1 MATQTA
7 PLVVNPTE
15 PKTANVALIAA
26 GIALVVLGQIYLV
39 FAKSI
44 NWDEFLHLSQIHDLR
59 DGRLVW
65 AFQVLHTRIFYWLP
79 LVTSD
84 VIQQVQIAR
93 LAMLGFELVTI
104 AAIYGLARLFVS
116 IEAALL
122 TSLAYISGGYVFLHG
137 FSLRPDPIFTALM
150 MSALWLAA
158 TQRLRFPTAL
168 VISALIG
175 ISGAATIKSVL
186 YLPCFAGI
194 IWWRLADTENRRQA
208 LRTVAIIAV
217 LAPLVFAPAPRVRL
231 SSRRS
236 VRSAAT
242 QAAQERSPLQ
252 GAEQL

>member
-137 FSLRPDPIFTALM
+137 SNDERALACGDAASPFSH
-150 MSALWLAA
+150 
-158 TQRLRFPTAL
+158 
-168 VISALIG
+168 
-175 ISGAATIKSVL
+175 GARHLGTDWNKRRRYDQIRT
-186 YLPCFAGI
+186 LP
-194 IWWRLADTENRRQA
+194 
-208 LRTVAIIAV
+208 AV
-217 LAPLVFAPAPRVRL
+217 LRRHYLVASCGHRKP
-231 SSRRS
+231 
-236 VRSAAT
+236 
-242 QAAQERSPLQ
+242 
-252 GAEQL
+252 